1 MPNGPDSTANK
12 TARARASTREE
23 AAVAKPK
30 IKKWRIFLITGGLLI
45 LAGVSTVFGMMMAV
59 ASELPKLE
67 DREQYK
73 VAKASIMYDDQGREI
88 TRLRNNENRII
99 VPSGGISVVMKQAV
113 VSIEDRRFYN
123 HRGIDFRGIGRAV
136 VQDVAGFGAKQ
147 GASTITQQFVK
158 NALAASN
165 QPNGDAEAP

>member
-1 MPNGPDSTANK
+1 MAKGPDSTATK
-12 TARARASTREE
+12 TARSRASTRDEP
-23 AAVAKPK
+23 AVAKPK
-30 IKKWRIFLITGGLLI
+30 IKKWRIFLITGGLLL

-113 VSIEDRRFYN
+113 VSIED
-123 HRGIDFRGIGRAV
+123 
-136 VQDVAGFGAKQ
+136 K
-147 GASTITQQFVK
+147 
-158 NALAASN
+158 
-165 QPNGDAEAP
+165 